1 MKNLDRF
8 SYIALFDAY
17 KALLTEKQQ
26 QILTLYYFN
35 DFGLTE
41 IGENLGVSRQAV
53 LDAIKKAEAV
63 LVESEKSLKLV
74 EKSKKVNVLL
84 DSIKTSDQ
92 KSKDAISEIKDL
104 I

>member
-53 LDAIKKAEAV
+53 L
-63 LVESEKSLKLV
+63 VESEKSLKLV

-92 KSKDAISEIKDL
+92 KTKEVIKEIKDL

>member
-17 KALLTEKQQ
+17 KTLLTEKQQ

-53 LDAIKKAEAV
+53 LDAIKKAETV

-92 KSKDAISEIKDL
+92 KTKEVIKEIKDL